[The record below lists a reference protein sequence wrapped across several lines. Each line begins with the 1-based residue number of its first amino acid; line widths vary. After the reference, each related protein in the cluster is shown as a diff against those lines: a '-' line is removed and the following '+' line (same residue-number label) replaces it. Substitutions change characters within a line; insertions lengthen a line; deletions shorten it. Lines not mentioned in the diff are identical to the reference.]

1 MEMPEDDF
9 TDILRKAM
17 IGNALPPAEL
27 ARRAETSLAAL
38 NRFQKGQFDKTL
50 ARKIATAL
58 DLDPDAYA
66 SIDSYRPDASI
77 PPEIQRLE
85 LPFGRGHV
93 NAWML
98 KAENHLILFDTGY
111 QAKDLL
117 AEIDQRFGRLPD
129 RVLITHAHRDHTGG
143 IRNLLQHGIP
153 IHAQGNRETTPMK
166 PGDSIR
172 IGKVTIRA
180 CDLAGHAIPALGYR
194 IDGLPSPVLI
204 TGDALFAGSIGGC
217 ATPEAYRIALKNI
230 HHAFEHSP
238 PNCVILPGHGPATTW
253 GAETK
258 HNPFIAG
265 LGHSHMLLHS
275 EDVA

>member
-1 MEMPEDDF
+1 M
-9 TDILRKAM
+9 
-17 IGNALPPAEL
+17 
-27 ARRAETSLAAL
+27 
-38 NRFQKGQFDKTL
+38 
-50 ARKIATAL
+50 
-58 DLDPDAYA
+58 
-66 SIDSYRPDASI
+66 
-77 PPEIQRLE
+77 
-85 LPFGRGHV
+85 
-93 NAWML
+93 
-98 KAENHLILFDTGY
+98 ILFDTGY

-143 IRNLLQHGIP
+143 IRKLLQHGIP
-153 IHAQGNRETTPMK
+153 IHAQGIRETTPMK
-166 PGDSIR
+166 SGDSIR
-172 IGKVTIRA
+172 IGKVTICA

-253 GAETK
+253 DAETK

>member
-1 MEMPEDDF
+1 MEMSEDDF

-38 NRFQKGQFDKTL
+38 NRFQKGQFDETL
-50 ARKIATAL
+50 ARQIATVLGL
-58 DLDPDAYA
+58 DADAFA
-66 SIDSYRPDASI
+66 SIGSFRPDASI
-77 PPEIQRLE
+77 PPEIHRLK
-85 LPFGRGHV
+85 LPFGSGHV

-98 KAENHLILFDTGY
+98 EADNQMILFDTGY

-143 IRNLLQHGIP
+143 IRKLLQHGIP
-153 IHAQGNRETTPMK
+153 IHAQGIRETTPMK
-166 PGDSIR
+166 PGDSLR
-172 IGKVTIRA
+172 IGAITIRA

-194 IDGLPSPVLI
+194 IDGMPSSVLI

-217 ATPEAYRIALKNI
+217 ATPEAHR
-230 HHAFEHSP
+230 P
-238 PNCVILPGHGPATTW
+238 Q
-253 GAETK
+253 K
-258 HNPFIAG
+258 HPSG
-265 LGHSHMLLHS
+265 
-275 EDVA
+275 V

>member
-17 IGNALPPAEL
+17 IGNALAPQEL
-27 ARRAETSLAAL
+27 ARRAETDLAAL
-38 NRFQKGQFDKTL
+38 NRFQKGQFDETV
-50 ARKIATAL
+50 ARKTATAL
-58 DLDPDAYA
+58 DLDANAFA
-66 SIDSYRPDASI
+66 SIDWYRPDASI
-77 PPEIQRLE
+77 PPEIQRLQ
-85 LPFGRGHV
+85 LPFGRGYV
-93 NAWML
+93 NAWIL
-98 KAENHLILFDTGY
+98 KAENQLILFDTGY

-143 IRNLLQHGIP
+143 IRHLLQHGIP
-153 IHAQGNRETTPMK
+153 IHAQGIRETTAMK
-166 PGDSIR
+166 PGDFIR
-172 IGKVTIRA
+172 IRHITIRA
-180 CDLAGHAIPALGYR
+180 CDLAGHAIPALGFH
-194 IDGLPSPVLI
+194 IEGLNAPVMI

-217 ATPEAYRIALKNI
+217 ATPEAYRTALKNI

-265 LGHSHMLLHS
+265 MSGSR
-275 EDVA
+275 